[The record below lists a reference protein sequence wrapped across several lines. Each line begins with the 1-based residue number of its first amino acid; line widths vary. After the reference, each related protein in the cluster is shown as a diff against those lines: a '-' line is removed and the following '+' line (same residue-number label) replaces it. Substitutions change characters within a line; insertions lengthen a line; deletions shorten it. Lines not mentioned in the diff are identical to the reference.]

1 MPEDNEMTALQRYRM
16 ALQSIAERT
25 KNGSI
30 DEKTKKMCFMYC
42 RNIVREGV
50 QLKNS
55 ELELLARSITYGQGN
70 IDYNSIKFIGIEY
83 AKKGNLIPAIE
94 MLNKCI
100 NIYGENEKL
109 ESIKKIMIELQKQNE
124 RSSSDKKNQ
133 EER

>member
-25 KNGSI
+25 K
-30 DEKTKKMCFMYC
+30 MCFMYC

-50 QLKNS
+50 QLKYS

-100 NIYGENEKL
+100 RRL
-109 ESIKKIMIELQKQNE
+109 
-124 RSSSDKKNQ
+124 
-133 EER
+133 